1 MECICHITVVLK
13 WNYSCVL
20 EEAMAE
26 GFSTLAGELEARG
39 SWKAAGT
46 LRDLGHRMQ
55 IHHRGLHWKE
65 YRMRNSSFLT
75 SSLHRGTHWFVI
87 CNRFVICYIL
97 PGSWPQLFVIP
108 TAGKQAVLPWEKH
121 LERAFCALGEG
132 NGRGTNKGISPSRL
146 IVQGSALGR
155 AKALEGVSTQ
165 CFIQDNCRD
174 INPHLSLVC
183 WGFLGNKSFV
193 LNSNR
198 TGVSPEN
205 TQRKRKSTRH
215 HWMYFHLFLV
225 GISWWLLSEV
235 VVTVLEYIQVQSP
248 HIFRICSG
256 FVAVSLIITL
266 K

>member
-1 MECICHITVVLK
+1 M
-13 WNYSCVL
+13 
-20 EEAMAE
+20 
-26 GFSTLAGELEARG
+26 
-39 SWKAAGT
+39 
-46 LRDLGHRMQ
+46 
-55 IHHRGLHWKE
+55 
-65 YRMRNSSFLT
+65 
-75 SSLHRGTHWFVI
+75 
-87 CNRFVICYIL
+87 
-97 PGSWPQLFVIP
+97 
-108 TAGKQAVLPWEKH
+108 LPWEKH

-132 NGRGTNKGISPSRL
+132 NRRGTNKGISPSRL

-155 AKALEGVSTQ
+155 AKTLEGVSTQ

-205 TQRKRKSTRH
+205 TRRKRKSTRH

-256 FVAVSLIITL
+256 FVAVSLIINL